1 MKISNRGQLIHLINN
16 WGVETNPVD
25 SKPGTNIYHTIIYDK
40 KKDKY
45 YRIEWGEVADA
56 DKVYHL
62 WYNDEA
68 VEVQF
73 NKSRWKNGW
82 FTKKEV
88 KKIDAE
94 ETQKRGLL
102 NMDNFLLHNVENNLV
117 NINEIENSNFNKIQL
132 IGGKTGKG
140 KTWYSV
146 NKAIEAM
153 KDGKTVLFFPIEST
167 AEEIIRRMKKILADT
182 RALSWITEKRFKN
195 EQDKDKFID
204 DFIKN
209 SNLIINENY
218 LIDDNYIVS
227 TMRKQSKTEEGLDFV
242 IIDGIHL
249 VLDNTEL
256 NNYKD
261 FERIQNLLED
271 VSHELKCQ
279 TLITTQINRNM

>member
-1 MKISNRGQLIHLINN
+1 
-16 WGVETNPVD
+16 
-25 SKPGTNIYHTIIYDK
+25 
-40 KKDKY
+40 
-45 YRIEWGEVADA
+45 
-56 DKVYHL
+56 
-62 WYNDEA
+62 
-68 VEVQF
+68 
-73 NKSRWKNGW
+73 
-82 FTKKEV
+82 
-88 KKIDAE
+88 
-94 ETQKRGLL
+94 
-102 NMDNFLLHNVENNLV
+102 MDNFLLHNVENNLV

-167 AEEIIRRMKKILADT
+167 AEEIIRRIKKILADT

-249 VLDNTEL
+249 VLGNTEL